1 MIDGKGLMARQV
13 RLGKLSEG
21 LAKELT
27 LWTGYD
33 PLTTTREIQDY
44 LKAIREAKTAID
56 RARDALAKAFR
67 RPKDQS
73 TRETRS

>member
-1 MIDGKGLMARQV
+1 
-13 RLGKLSEG
+13 LSVG

-44 LKAIREAKTAID
+44 LAAIRDAKAAID
-56 RARDALAKAFR
+56 RAREALGKAFR
-67 RPKDQS
+67 RPKGQS
-73 TRETRS
+73 AREAR